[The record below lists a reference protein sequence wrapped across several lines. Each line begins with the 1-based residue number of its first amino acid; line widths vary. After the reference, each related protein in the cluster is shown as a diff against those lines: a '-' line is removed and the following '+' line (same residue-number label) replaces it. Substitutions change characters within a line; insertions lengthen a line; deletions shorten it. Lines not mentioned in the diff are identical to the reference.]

1 MTVYDAILFDFDG
14 VLVNSEPVHFQCW
27 GEILSEFGLSLEWQA
42 WCDECIGVSDR
53 QMLQRMSRR
62 VTPPIEFEIL
72 YATYPRKRARF
83 REIML
88 REMPFFPGAAALLES
103 LSSYRLA
110 VVTSSG
116 RDEVEPILEK
126 AGLLDFFG
134 AAVYFQDVKNIKPH
148 PEPYLRAAGLL
159 GATMPLVVE
168 DSEAG
173 EESGRSAGFDVLRVS
188 SADEVPEALARKLQL
203 PV

>member
-1 MTVYDAILFDFDG
+1 MRRIRA
-14 VLVNSEPVHFQCW
+14 NEPGF
-27 GEILSEFGLSLEWQA
+27 
-42 WCDECIGVSDR
+42 
-53 QMLQRMSRR
+53 
-62 VTPPIEFEIL
+62 
-72 YATYPRKRARF
+72 ARSCCGKC
-83 REIML
+83 
-88 REMPFFPGAAALLES
+88 PSFPAPQPLLES